1 MSIHNRKLKVI
12 TLDIGGTD
20 FECQVSNWQMV
31 NNADD
36 GDKIYS
42 FCPDG
47 EDTEEVDPDWSL
59 QLTFFSD
66 WTSGGVS
73 DYLMQ
78 HAGEVVTFQLDHHPD
93 IPAEHVRWDGKVRL
107 KAPSV
112 GGDVRTTETQ
122 EITLGVIGKPNYTR
136 P

>member
-1 MSIHNRKLKVI
+1 MTIHSRKLKQI
-12 TLDIGGTD
+12 TLDVGGTD
-20 FECQVSNWQMV
+20 FECAVSNWQMV

-36 GDKIYS
+36 GDKIYA

-47 EDTEEVDPDWSL
+47 EDVEETDPDWAL

-66 WTSGGVS
+66 WRSGGVS
-73 DYLMQ
+73 DYLML
-78 HAGEVVTFQLDHHPD
+78 HAGEVVPFRLDHHPQ
-93 IPAEHVRWDGKVRL
+93 IAAEHVRWDGKLRL

-122 EITLGVIGKPNYTR
+122 QITLAVVGDPVYSR